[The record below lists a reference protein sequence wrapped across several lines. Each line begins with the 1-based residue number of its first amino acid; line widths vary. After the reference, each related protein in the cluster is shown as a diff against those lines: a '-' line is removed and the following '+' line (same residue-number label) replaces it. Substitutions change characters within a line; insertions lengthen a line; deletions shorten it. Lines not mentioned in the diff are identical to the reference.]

1 MESSMKK
8 PAPDQHDFHFWT
20 DEKFRIAD
28 TDLNGHINN
37 NAVGQFYEAGRG
49 EIISSVL
56 GPPAKR
62 SIGAALARVQI
73 DYLAE
78 AHYPGMARIGS
89 RIARLGT
96 SSITIA
102 QAIFVEGR
110 CIGMAESVI
119 VFLDK
124 ATRKPTPMP
133 DAVRDGFTLLG

>member
-1 MESSMKK
+1 MKK
-8 PAPDQHDFHFWT
+8 PAPDQHDFPFWT

-37 NAVGQFYEAGRG
+37 NAIGQLYEAGRG

-56 GPPAKR
+56 GPPAR
-62 SIGAALARVQI
+62 REIGAALARVTI

-89 RIARLGT
+89 RISRLGT
-96 SSITIA
+96 SSITIS

-110 CIGMAESVI
+110 CLGMAESVI

-124 ATRKPTPMP
+124 ATRKSSPMP
-133 DAVRDGFTLLG
+133 EHVREGFMRLG